1 MEYNYSLIEKVFTEY
16 ILSYSGPNKELDDY
30 REEKYGIIKN
40 IILKAFQEEPDIKIQ
55 IFSFGSFPFKSY
67 HRDSD
72 IDMTLILIDK
82 TTDKLITSYSIELL
96 NKVLNIIENSL
107 RQYFAQHYNEE
118 YIERIEAD
126 VRLIKCKFEGVSFDI
141 SINNFVGLF
150 KFILMHNIEKNYLDS
165 YFYKRT
171 LLLIKIWCYYEGN
184 ILGSNIGLLNGYAL
198 EVLIIYMFNNYK
210 GKFNSELEAFFTFF
224 NMISKVNWENQL
236 VTIYGIYDIELLNNY
251 NLNLENLLT
260 KEEQDKEMK
269 ITYKQ
274 ISDFVKQFERF
285 NDIDKVQNFN
295 VNSKTIVLGK
305 YNMYIIDPIYNTNNL
320 GKSVNFHNSSRIKEL
335 FEYMDMQ
342 CQDLIKLKTD
352 KVSPYNYFNEIS
364 NLFQTVITSN
374 DSELFKIKLSEPKIL
389 ISSPNSNS
397 QINSPST
404 VQELDNNFEEENE
417 FNQLFMLQD
426 EEDFE
431 DKIENQVSLE
441 PLCLSDNI
449 NGFNNNNSSGNL
461 QNNNENEDKP
471 NLQSLISSKTISFIK
486 KYLVEREDK
495 DFFEEYKY
503 ETNNEVNEIENFE
516 KTIQVK

>member
-274 ISDFVKQFERF
+274 ISNFVKQFERF

-417 FNQLFMLQD
+417 FNQLFILQD

-461 QNNNENEDKP
+461 QNNNENEDKINP
-471 NLQSLISSKTISFIK
+471 QSLISSKTISFIK